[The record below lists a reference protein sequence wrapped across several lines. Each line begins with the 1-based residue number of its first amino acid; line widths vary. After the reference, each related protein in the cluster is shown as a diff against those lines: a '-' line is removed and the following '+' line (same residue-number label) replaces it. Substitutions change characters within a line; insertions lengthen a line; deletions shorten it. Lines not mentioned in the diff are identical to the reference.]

1 MSVAVQAVELVVPI
15 VCHRPPTEYQR
26 EKWTRV
32 KIYPNYPYL
41 TNPCSFIN
49 SINSAAVDVLVS
61 HVVTPSEF
69 YVQYKKDKQL
79 LNALNDQVQKHCTC
93 TKLEAKL
100 EPGITNV

>member
-1 MSVAVQAVELVVPI
+1 MSVAVEAVELVVPI
-15 VCHRPPTEYQR
+15 VCHRTPTEYQR

-32 KIYPNYPYL
+32 KIYPYL
-41 TNPCSFIN
+41 TNPHSFIN